1 MKKLIN
7 GLAKVQLVLA
17 AIFFIVFIVCVI
29 LQVASRYIP
38 GITVFWASTIATY
51 SFIWMVFFGAAI
63 TLREK
68 EHFKL
73 TILLDKLKGMPL
85 LVLQIVIQLILI
97 WFGYV
102 MVTDGYEISQQ
113 FWGWTVNSMPQL
125 KQGYMWLI
133 LPITGVTFMIYALES
148 LIDEIVK
155 YRKDKGGY
163 QA

>member
-38 GITVFWASTIATY
+38 GITVFWSSTIATY
-51 SFIWMVFFGAAI
+51 SFIWMVFFGAAV

-73 TILLDKLKGMPL
+73 TILLDKLTGLPL

-97 WFGYV
+97 WFGYI

-125 KQGYMWLI
+125 KQGYMWLV
-133 LPITGVTFMIYALES
+133 LPITGVTFMLYAFES
-148 LIDEIVK
+148 LIEEIIK
-155 YRKDKGGY
+155 FRKDKGGY

>member
-1 MKKLIN
+1 MKKVIN
-7 GLAKVQLVLA
+7 GIAKAQLVLA
-17 AIFFIVFIVCVI
+17 AIFFIVFIFCVI

-38 GITVFWASTIATY
+38 GIAVFWASTIATY

-63 TLREK
+63 TLRDK

-73 TILLDKLKGMPL
+73 SILLDKLRGLPL
-85 LVLQIVIQLILI
+85 LVLQMIIQVILI

-102 MVTDGYEISQQ
+102 MVTDGYQISQQ

-125 KQGYMWLI
+125 KQGYIWLV
-133 LPITGVTFMIYALES
+133 LPITGITFIIYALES
-148 LIDEIVK
+148 LIEEILN
-155 YRKDKGGY
+155 YRKHKGGY